1 MNENLT
7 EFTIKNDELKKS
19 IDKLKDYDQ
28 KLESHTELLKSK
40 NETRKSILKNH
51 KSITDFISRIN
62 GDTEKS
68 LKRLKRI
75 EEIGKDSNCPE
86 CERPLEDHYDKLTT
100 KYKIEIDL
108 NKKEIELKQN
118 ELTNIEKE
126 LESIENSIELIKKEI
141 HQFETEIKRGEELK
155 KNSNELYKKVTDL
168 NKEITETE
176 SDLRSLAEVKFD
188 ESKLTEFEN
197 LRDELKPYFEKYND
211 YKSKTENLPKKKS
224 DLIELKRKL
233 KDFDESLLKLKTDL
247 SNINFDEESY
257 EQLKQKREE
266 SENTFNELKENL
278 HQIKSEL
285 MILQNKI
292 EEICKELEKEEKERT
307 KINDLKKKSN
317 LMERLK
323 SFVSEFK
330 SRITSQ
336 ELPAIS
342 NEASRLFAS
351 ITKGRYQNLR
361 IDSTFNFLVNRED
374 KEVELLTL
382 SGGEK
387 DLASLCLR
395 VAISKRISAL
405 AGRTNMGF
413 LALDEV
419 FGSQDEDR
427 REELLNALGK
437 ISNEFK
443 QIFVVSHNQDVQEAF
458 PQRLLIQKVNGFS
471 TVNFFS
477 S

>member
-1 MNENLT
+1 ML
-7 EFTIKNDELKKS
+7 
-19 IDKLKDYDQ
+19 
-28 KLESHTELLKSK
+28 
-40 NETRKSILKNH
+40 
-51 KSITDFISRIN
+51 
-62 GDTEKS
+62 
-68 LKRLKRI
+68 
-75 EEIGKDSNCPE
+75 
-86 CERPLEDHYDKLTT
+86 
-100 KYKIEIDL
+100 
-108 NKKEIELKQN
+108 
-118 ELTNIEKE
+118 
-126 LESIENSIELIKKEI
+126 
-141 HQFETEIKRGEELK
+141 
-155 KNSNELYKKVTDL
+155 
-168 NKEITETE
+168 
-176 SDLRSLAEVKFD
+176 
-188 ESKLTEFEN
+188 
-197 LRDELKPYFEKYND
+197 
-211 YKSKTENLPKKKS
+211 
-224 DLIELKRKL
+224 
-233 KDFDESLLKLKTDL
+233 
-247 SNINFDEESY
+247 
-257 EQLKQKREE
+257 
-266 SENTFNELKENL
+266 
-278 HQIKSEL
+278 
-285 MILQNKI
+285 
-292 EEICKELEKEEKERT
+292 
-307 KINDLKKKSN
+307 
-317 LMERLK
+317 ERLK

-351 ITKGRYQNLR
+351 ITKERYQNLR
-361 IDSTFNFLVNRED
+361 IDSSFNFLVNRED

-471 TVNFFS
+471 TANFFS

>member
-1 MNENLT
+1 M
-7 EFTIKNDELKKS
+7 
-19 IDKLKDYDQ
+19 
-28 KLESHTELLKSK
+28 
-40 NETRKSILKNH
+40 
-51 KSITDFISRIN
+51 
-62 GDTEKS
+62 
-68 LKRLKRI
+68 
-75 EEIGKDSNCPE
+75 
-86 CERPLEDHYDKLTT
+86 
-100 KYKIEIDL
+100 
-108 NKKEIELKQN
+108 
-118 ELTNIEKE
+118 
-126 LESIENSIELIKKEI
+126 KKEI
-141 HQFETEIKRGEELK
+141 HHFETEIKRREELK
-155 KNSNELYKKVTDL
+155 ENSDELDNKINKL
-168 NKEITETE
+168 QKEITETE
-176 SDLRSLAEVKFD
+176 SDLRSLSEVKF
-188 ESKLTEFEN
+188 EETKLVEFEN
-197 LRDELKPYFEKYND
+197 LRDELQPYFEKYND

-224 DLIELKRKL
+224 DLAELKNKL
-233 KDFDESLLKLKTDL
+233 KDFDESLLKQKTNL
-247 SNINFDEESY
+247 SKINFEEESY
-257 EQLKQKREE
+257 EQLKLRREE

-285 MILQNKI
+285 IIIKNKI
-292 EEICKELEKEEKERT
+292 DEISKEIDKDEKEKN
-307 KINDLKKKSN
+307 KIKDLHKKFN
-317 LMERLK
+317 LLERLK

-351 ITKGRYQNLR
+351 ITKERYQNLR
-361 IDSTFNFLVNRED
+361 IDSSFNFLVNRED

-471 TVNFFS
+471 TANFFS